1 MAKVKRSLF
10 RSFLNTGTLLSP
22 TWSLIGQGVTSGAI
36 SYDPQVEEETYI
48 HEDSAT
54 ITVESYSPQL
64 PLEASAVTGDAVF
77 EYLDTLRK
85 GRKILTDAE
94 TEVVNVWLYQTAI
107 ASYYAAEKQPC
118 SVQIDEFGGEG
129 GSSVKI
135 NYTVNFLGSP
145 ILGRFNV
152 SGSGTW
158 SPLVA
163 PAANTLTTLTLGSGT
178 LSPLFV
184 ANKSNLFYTT
194 SIAAATVTVSS
205 VLAGSTIVQKCNGTT
220 VTQGGAASLNLGLN
234 TITIAVT
241 VSAVTYTYVIQATRT
256 V

>member
-22 TWSLIGQGVTSGAI
+22 TWSLIGQGVTAGAI

-54 ITVESYSPQL
+54 ITVESYSPQF
-64 PLEASAVTGDAVF
+64 PLESSAVSGDAVF

-163 PAANTLTTLTLGSGT
+163 PAANTLTTLALGSGT
-178 LSPLFV
+178 LSPLF
-184 ANKSNLFYTT
+184 ATNKSNLFYTT
-194 SIAAATVTVSS
+194 NIAAATVTVSS
-205 VLAGSTIVQKCNGTT
+205 ALSGSTIVQKCNGTT
-220 VTQGGAASLNLGLN
+220 VTQGGTASLNLGLN

>member
-22 TWSLIGQGVTSGAI
+22 TWSLIGQGVTAGAI

-54 ITVESYSPQL
+54 ITVESYSPQF
-64 PLEASAVTGDAVF
+64 PLESSAVSGDAVF

-163 PAANTLTTLTLGSGT
+163 PAANTLTTLALGSGT
-178 LSPLFV
+178 LSPLF
-184 ANKSNLFYTT
+184 ATNKSNLFYTT
-194 SIAAATVTVSS
+194 NIAAATVTVSS
-205 VLAGSTIVQKCNGTT
+205 ALSGSTIVQKCNGNT

>member
-22 TWSLIGQGVTSGAI
+22 TWSLIGQGVTAGAI

-54 ITVESYSPQL
+54 ITVESYSPQF
-64 PLEASAVTGDAVF
+64 PLESSAVSGDAVF

-163 PAANTLTTLTLGSGT
+163 PAANTLTTLALGSGT
-178 LSPLFV
+178 LSPLF
-184 ANKSNLFYTT
+184 ATNKSNLFYTT
-194 SIAAATVTVSS
+194 NIAAATVTVSS
-205 VLAGSTIVQKCNGTT
+205 ALSGSTIVQKCNGTT
-220 VTQGGAASLNLGLN
+220 VTQGGTASLNLGLN

-241 VSAVTYTYVIQATRT
+241 VSAVTYTYVIQAMRT
-256 V
+256 A